1 MSKDDKLW
9 KVTEIIKTTES
20 IFNENKIKSARLN
33 AELLL
38 SKVLNCSRIDLYLN
52 FDKPLTKE
60 EINQYRELVRR
71 RLKKEPLQYIIGK
84 TEFYGLDFGVNPSVL
99 IPRQE
104 TELIVELTLDYIK
117 NKNLH
122 NPKILDIG
130 TGSGCI
136 ACSVSF
142 NTECN
147 IDAIDI
153 NPDAIKTAI
162 ENASR
167 INLKG
172 EINFSVKDF
181 CKEFISF
188 NGYDIIV
195 SNPPYISKK
204 DFENLDEEIK
214 NYEPYEALT
223 DSGDGFSFFKKIF
236 ETSDKT
242 ENKIKIFLEISAGA
256 AEKIKDLLKD
266 YSRFSYKFYN
276 DISGIPRVLEINN

>member
-52 FDKPLTKE
+52 FDKPLTKQ
-60 EINQYRELVRR
+60 EIQQYRELVRR

-84 TEFYGLDFGVNPSVL
+84 TEFYGLDFAVNPSVL

-122 NPKILDIG
+122 NPKVLDIG
-130 TGSGCI
+130 SGSGCI
-136 ACSVSF
+136 ACSVAF

-153 NPDAIKTAI
+153 NPNAIKTAM

-167 INLKG
+167 IKLKG
-172 EINFSVKDF
+172 KINFSVKDF
-181 CKEFISF
+181 CKEFKSF

-236 ETSDKT
+236 ETADKT
-242 ENKIKIFLEISAGA
+242 ENKIKIFLEISASA
-256 AEKIKDLLKD
+256 AEKLKDILKD